1 MPWKFHSF
9 KFVMLL
15 CLQFAMVEVVNTT
28 LMDAKEKLGLT
39 FFKRKELV
47 ALIVCFVAFLIG
59 IPNLMQV

>member
-1 MPWKFHSF
+1 
-9 KFVMLL
+9 MLL